1 MVSFR
6 ILLMSAKN
14 GVTKKVCESTLIA
27 LVIIHTKF
35 QLHWMFETKVKWV
48 RHFAPPPPFP
58 PSALSMIRVRAAP
71 ALIGL
76 INSFQIYSICAIC
89 VLAT

>member
-1 MVSFR
+1 MVSFP
-6 ILLMSAKN
+6 ILLTSAKN

-48 RHFAPPPPFP
+48 RHFAN
-58 PSALSMIRVRAAP
+58 
-71 ALIGL
+71 LIL
-76 INSFQIYSICAIC
+76 FNTSRYTKTESNIKK
-89 VLAT
+89 TH